1 MSALGSYNKFKNNF
15 YRYTSTSSPL
25 TTYSASFSVPRDR
38 KYLDVTFNNNNNNNK
53 INGKKVKSISDDFR
67 SSMSNA
73 KKKVKVRI
81 TPNMFIN

>member
-1 MSALGSYNKFKNNF
+1 MTALGSYNKFKNNF

-38 KYLDVTFNNNNNNNK
+38 KYLDVTFNNNNK

-73 KKKVKVRI
+73 KKKLKYVPLQI
-81 TPNMFIN
+81 CS